1 MTARLAGK
9 VAVITGGTGGIG
21 QAIARAMLD
30 EGAHTVVVTGRDAR
44 RGAEVAE
51 ALGKGACFRPQDVTS
66 ETDWDELTG
75 WIRDR
80 FGRLDVLV
88 NNAGWAG
95 SGDPQDPVHTT
106 LRQWRDIMSVNL
118 DSVFLGCR
126 AAIRL
131 MTDADGAGR
140 PAATAT
146 PTGTARGCIVNISS
160 TAGILSTPAFVAY
173 GAAKAA
179 VAHLTRSVAVHCARV
194 GTGIR
199 CNAVHPALV
208 DTALGDD
215 VLRLFDADIERARQ
229 AYLARVPLGT
239 LAAPED
245 VAGAVV
251 YLASDEARYVTGESL
266 VVGGGLG
273 V

>member
-1 MTARLAGK
+1 MTGRLAGK
-9 VAVITGGTGGIG
+9 VAVVTGGTGGIG
-21 QAIARAMLD
+21 QAIARGMLD
-30 EGAHTVVVTGRDAR
+30 EGADAVVVTGRDVR

-51 ALGKGACFRPQDVTS
+51 TLGKGACFRAQDVTS
-66 ETDWDELTG
+66 ETGWDELMG
-75 WIRDR
+75 WVRDR

-88 NNAGWAG
+88 NNAGWVG
-95 SGDPQDPVHTT
+95 GGDPQDPVRTT
-106 LRQWRDIMSVNL
+106 LRQWRDIMAVNL
-118 DSVFLGCR
+118 DAVFLGCR
-126 AAIRL
+126 AAVRL
-131 MTDADGAGR
+131 MTEADGSGG
-140 PAATAT
+140 TAVT
-146 PTGTARGCIVNISS
+146 PTGTARGCIVNLSS

-179 VAHLTRSVAVHCARV
+179 VAHLTRSVAVHCARA

-215 VLRLFDADIERARQ
+215 VLRLFDTDVERARQ
-229 AYLARVPLGT
+229 AYLARVPLGA

>member
-9 VAVITGGTGGIG
+9 VAVVTGGTGGIG
-21 QAIARAMLD
+21 QAIARGMLD
-30 EGAHTVVVTGRDAR
+30 EGAHAVVVTGRDVQ
-44 RGAEVAE
+44 RGAKVAE

-66 ETDWDELTG
+66 ESDWDELMG

-88 NNAGWAG
+88 NNAGWLG
-95 SGDPQDPVHTT
+95 SGDPQDPVRTT

-131 MTDADGAGR
+131 MTDADGSG
-140 PAATAT
+140 PPATAT
-146 PTGTARGCIVNISS
+146 STGAARGSIVNLSS

-179 VAHLTRSVAVHCARV
+179 VAHLTRSVAVYCART

-208 DTALGDD
+208 DTPLGDD

-245 VAGAVV
+245 VVGAVV

>member
-1 MTARLAGK
+1 MTGRLAGK
-9 VAVITGGTGGIG
+9 VAVVTGGTGGIG
-21 QAIARAMLD
+21 QAIARGMLD
-30 EGAHTVVVTGRDAR
+30 EGAHAVVVTGRDVR
-44 RGAEVAE
+44 RGAEVAG

-66 ETDWDELTG
+66 EAGWDELTD

-88 NNAGWAG
+88 NNAGWVG
-95 SGDPQDPVHTT
+95 DGDPQDPVRTT
-106 LRQWRDIMSVNL
+106 LRQWRDVMSVNL

-126 AAIRL
+126 AAVRL
-131 MTDADGAGR
+131 MADADGSGGPAGS
-140 PAATAT
+140 
-146 PTGTARGCIVNISS
+146 TGPARGCIVNISS
-160 TAGILSTPAFVAY
+160 TAGMLSTPAFVAY

-179 VAHLTRSVAVHCARV
+179 VAHLTRSVAVYCARA

-215 VLRLFDADIERARQ
+215 VLRLFDADVERARQ
-229 AYLARVPLGT
+229 AYLARVPLGM

-245 VAGAVV
+245 VVGAVV

>member
-1 MTARLAGK
+1 MTGRLAGK
-9 VAVITGGTGGIG
+9 VAVVTGGTGGIG
-21 QAIARAMLD
+21 QAIARGMLD
-30 EGAHTVVVTGRDAR
+30 EGAHAVVVTGRDAR

-66 ETDWDELTG
+66 EAGWDELTG
-75 WIRDR
+75 WIRER

-88 NNAGWAG
+88 NNAGWVGGA
-95 SGDPQDPVHTT
+95 DPQDPVHTT
-106 LRQWRDIMSVNL
+106 LRQWRDIMAVNL
-118 DSVFLGCR
+118 DAVFLGCR
-126 AAIRL
+126 AAVRL
-131 MTDADGAGR
+131 MTDADGAGAG
-140 PAATAT
+140 AAG
-146 PTGTARGCIVNISS
+146 PARGCIVNLSS

-179 VAHLTRSVAVHCARV
+179 VAHLTRSVAVHCARS

-215 VLRLFDADIERARQ
+215 VLRLFDADVERARQ
-229 AYLARVPLGT
+229 TYLARVPLGT